1 MKAMMVFIN
10 DACDRLNRA
19 MDKIADSGEAFEAK
33 SLLGK
38 FSMVTIA
45 SCAFGLDAKV
55 HATDKSIFV
64 QYANEVFR

>member
-1 MKAMMVFIN
+1 MMVFIN

-38 FSMVTIA
+38 FSMDTIA
-45 SCAFGLDAKV
+45 SCAFGLDANV

-64 QYANEVFR
+64 QHANEIFR